1 MMFFALLIGAQAL
14 NTAVDTTTK
23 VPAFDSVLTMLQNLV
38 TQIETEAASDEQDME
53 TFNAWFAR
61 QSDATESSI
70 GMLSSRLQELGA
82 VISDLSSRKNSLT
95 TEVNR
100 LNGEIDMTQGQINEA
115 TEKRKQEHDA
125 FVQEQL
131 DFDNSIAACGK
142 AVEMLIK
149 FYGDGTP
156 KESTRPAWMSL
167 VSTLQ
172 KLHVVA
178 AAKKHAFTPKL
189 ESFLQTVTA
198 QTPGM
203 RGSTLNTA
211 YETKTGE
218 ALSIVEQV
226 KGLQATFQEDKE
238 SSVDQEQEL
247 TAAFTSL
254 MQQKT
259 AQLNSLVSQRD
270 AQQAVLNQVSQE
282 LEENRNAEAT
292 AKATLLDEQSYLSAI
307 QKEHADSNA
316 MFQQR
321 QHDRAEEKTAVNM
334 ALRVLSQENPTL
346 LQLHHKTQNKVVR
359 KARAVSHVKVRN
371 GCPLCHKASL
381 FLRQRAAGL
390 HSELI
395 ATAAMTTGSGE
406 ALQPVV
412 QQLQELVTRI
422 DDQQRAEEEHK
433 EWCEH
438 ELSETAKTKAH
449 HEQLVA
455 ELKTTIED
463 TQGVIGDKQQGIAD
477 TAEAIQTADK
487 EFNELKD
494 ERAKAKGEFDAEH
507 ADYVDAI
514 QALNQAIDILGDFYR
529 DQAEFV
535 QVGAATKQMPPADLA
550 AAGREASSPTMGNYV
565 RKGGGHVV
573 KILKDTRVD
582 FEAGKKSLE
591 EQEEQQIADFQ
602 AASDAYDKSRADLVD
617 AGNRLAA
624 ELQSAQLAL
633 AQHQSDLASN
643 EDKVQSATLY
653 LGQVGGSCNM
663 LISNFA
669 DRTRLRQ
676 EESKAIQDAI
686 GILQQAAYS

>member
-1 MMFFALLIGAQAL
+1 
-14 NTAVDTTTK
+14 
-23 VPAFDSVLTMLQNLV
+23 MLQNLV

-53 TFNAWFAR
+53 SFNAWFAR

-70 GMLSSRLQELGA
+70 SMLSSRLQELGA
-82 VISDLSSRKNSLT
+82 VISDLASRKNSLT
-95 TEVNR
+95 TEVTR
-100 LNGEIDMTQGQINEA
+100 LTGEIDQTQSQINEA
-115 TEKRKQEHDA
+115 TEKRKQENQA

-178 AAKKHAFTPKL
+178 AARKHASAPKL
-189 ESFLQTVTA
+189 ESFLQTLGHTA

-203 RGSTLNTA
+203 RGSTMHTA

-238 SSVDQEQEL
+238 SSIDQEQEL

-259 AQLNSLVSQRD
+259 AQLNSLVQQRD
-270 AQQAVLNQVSQE
+270 TQQAILNQVSQE

-292 AKATLLDEQSYLSAI
+292 AKATLLDEQAYLSAI
-307 QKEHADSNA
+307 QKEHTDTNA

-346 LQLHHKTQNKVVR
+346 LQLHHKTQAKVVR
-359 KARAVSHVKVRN
+359 KARAVAHVKVS
-371 GCPLCHKASL
+371 GCPLCHRASL
-381 FLRQRAAGL
+381 MLRQKAQGL
-390 HSELI
+390 HSELL

-412 QQLQELVTRI
+412 AQLQDLVRRI

-433 EWCEH
+433 DWCEH
-438 ELSETAKTKAH
+438 ELAETAKTKAH
-449 HEQLVA
+449 HEQLVE
-455 ELKTTIED
+455 ELKQKIED
-463 TQGVIGDKQQGIAD
+463 TQGEIADKQQGIKD

-494 ERAKAKGEFDAEH
+494 ERAKAKAEFEAEH

-529 DQAEFV
+529 DQQEFV
-535 QVGAATKQMPPADLA
+535 QVGAATNQMPPADLA
-550 AAGREASSPTMGNYV
+550 GADRAGSPTTMGNYV

-633 AQHQSDLASN
+633 SQHQGDLESN
-643 EDKVQSATLY
+643 EQKVQAATSY
-653 LGQVGGSCNM
+653 LAQVGGSCNM
-663 LISNFA
+663 LIQNFA
-669 DRTRLRQ
+669 ERTRLRQ

-686 GILQQAAYS
+686 GILQQAAYA